1 MCGFKESMIFRTR
14 YGGEKTMARRKSKRK
29 TGSAAIKV
37 FFLIVFLLVSA
48 AVGVYKACPPVRK
61 YVHAKIDSVLGKV
74 LPRKST
80 KPNTAGKQEPSVP
93 TATMPP
99 PEPVVTTTSTTQ
111 AQEPVITVTG
121 TTTAQQPVITVQTKY
136 DHLKLGV
143 PGKADKIIDRPGY
156 ALGYIEYHEQPA
168 WVVYRLTKEQAL
180 TKAAKR
186 GNDFKEDPDIPTGS
200 ATLADYRRSGYD
212 RGHLAPA
219 ADMAYSFKTMG
230 DSFFMSNMSPQ
241 KPQFNRGVWKDL
253 EAQVRSFAISE
264 HDVYIV
270 TGPILPKTK
279 AVTIGS
285 NKVTVPT
292 HYYKVVY
299 DRTPPE
305 KMIGFILPNDG
316 SDKPLQDFAVT
327 VDAVEAAT
335 GLNFFS
341 VIPQPRQEQLESTI
355 SVKDWRWN
363 KRK

>member
-1 MCGFKESMIFRTR
+1 
-14 YGGEKTMARRKSKRK
+14 MARSRRNRTSRKRENSRF
-29 TGSAAIKV
+29 GLRFFL
-37 FFLIVFLLVSA
+37 FFLIFVLIGCGYGAYRFPSTRQFVNRCVSF
-48 AVGVYKACPPVRK
+48 
-61 YVHAKIDSVLGKV
+61 VLGKTRGGESPQHKGNGSRPEV
-74 LPRKST
+74 PSEPT
-80 KPNTAGKQEPSVP
+80 VASHTTIPAEPNITVPS
-93 TATMPP
+93 
-99 PEPVVTTTSTTQ
+99 STTVQ
-111 AQEPVITVTG
+111 QEPVITV
-121 TTTAQQPVITVQTKY
+121 QTRF

-143 PGKADKIIDRPGY
+143 PGKADTIIDRPGY

-168 WVVYRLTKEQAL
+168 WVIYRLTKEQAL

-186 GNDFKEDPDIPTGS
+186 GNDFREDPEIPTGS

-219 ADMAYSFKTMG
+219 ADMAYSMRTMG

-241 KPQFNRGVWKDL
+241 RPNFNRGVWKDL
-253 EAQVRSFAISE
+253 EAQVRSFAITE
-264 HDVYIV
+264 ADVYIV

-279 AVTIGS
+279 TVTIGS

-316 SDKPLQDFAVT
+316 SNRPLQDFAVT

-341 VIPQPRQEQLESTI
+341 TAAEAVTT
-355 SVKDWRWN
+355 
-363 KRK
+363 

>member
-1 MCGFKESMIFRTR
+1 
-14 YGGEKTMARRKSKRK
+14 MARSRRNRTSRKRENSRF
-29 TGSAAIKV
+29 GLRFFL
-37 FFLIVFLLVSA
+37 FFLIFVLIGCGYGAYRFPSTRQFVNRCVSF
-48 AVGVYKACPPVRK
+48 
-61 YVHAKIDSVLGKV
+61 VLGKTRGGESPQHKGNGSRPEV
-74 LPRKST
+74 PSEPT
-80 KPNTAGKQEPSVP
+80 VASHTTIPAEPNITVPS
-93 TATMPP
+93 
-99 PEPVVTTTSTTQ
+99 STTVQ
-111 AQEPVITVTG
+111 QEPVITV
-121 TTTAQQPVITVQTKY
+121 QTRF

-143 PGKADKIIDRPGY
+143 PGKADTIIDRPGY

-168 WVVYRLTKEQAL
+168 WVIYRLTKEQAL

-186 GNDFKEDPDIPTGS
+186 GNDFREDPEIPTGS

-219 ADMAYSFKTMG
+219 ADMAYSMRTMG

-241 KPQFNRGVWKDL
+241 RPNFNRGVWKDL
-253 EAQVRSFAISE
+253 EAQVRSFAITE
-264 HDVYIV
+264 ADVYIV

-279 AVTIGS
+279 TVTIGS

-316 SDKPLQDFAVT
+316 SNRPLQDFAVT

-341 VIPQPRQEQLESTI
+341 TVPQPKQEQLESTI
-355 SVKDWRWN
+355 TVRDWKWN
-363 KRK
+363 K

>member
-1 MCGFKESMIFRTR
+1 
-14 YGGEKTMARRKSKRK
+14 MARRRTKKRSGGFKRK
-29 TGSAAIKV
+29 LLL
-37 FFLIVFLLVSA
+37 FLLFLILGCGF
-48 AVGVYKACPPVRK
+48 GIWRYPTTVRQ
-61 YVHAKIDSVLGKV
+61 YVRIVIEKV
-74 LPRKST
+74 RPTPRNAPQK
-80 KPNTAGKQEPSVP
+80 
-93 TATMPP
+93 PP
-99 PEPVVTTTSTTQ
+99 PEPAVPEPTAIPPEPEVIVPGTTAARQ
-111 AQEPVITVTG
+111 QEVITV
-121 TTTAQQPVITVQTKY
+121 PTKY

-143 PGKADKIIDRPGY
+143 PGRADTIIDRPGY

-168 WVVYRLTKEQAL
+168 WVIYRLTKEQAL

-186 GNDFKEDPDIPTGS
+186 GNEFKEDPEVPTGS
-200 ATLADYRRSGYD
+200 ATLADYRRSGFD
-212 RGHLAPA
+212 RGHLCPA
-219 ADMAYSFKTMG
+219 ADMAYSMRTMS

-241 KPQFNRGVWKDL
+241 RPKFNRGVWKDL
-253 EAQVRSFAISE
+253 EAQVRDFAITE
-264 HDVYIV
+264 RDVYIV

-279 AVTIGS
+279 TVTIGS

-335 GLNFFS
+335 GLDFFS
-341 VIPQPRQEQLESTI
+341 TVPQPKQEQLESTI
-355 SVKDWRWN
+355 TVQDWRWK

>member
-1 MCGFKESMIFRTR
+1 MP
-14 YGGEKTMARRKSKRK
+14 RRKPRK
-29 TGSAAIKV
+29 KGSGNPTLKV
-37 FFLIVFLLVSA
+37 AVILIILLLGGSYGA
-48 AVGVYKACPPVRK
+48 YRIPSPVRK
-61 YVHAKIDSVLGKV
+61 HVRAGVAYVVDKIRSLRERPKTAQV
-74 LPRKST
+74 PT
-80 KPNTAGKQEPSVP
+80 KPQEPSIPV
-93 TATMPP
+93 ATMPP
-99 PEPVVTTTSTTQ
+99 PEPVVTTTPTTPKQ
-111 AQEPVITVTG
+111 DTVTVSG
-121 TTTAQQPVITVQTKY
+121 STSAQQQPVITVQTRF

-143 PGKADKIIDRPGY
+143 PGKADTIIDRPGY

-168 WVVYRLTKEQAL
+168 WVIYRLTKEQTL

-186 GNDFKEDPDIPTGS
+186 GNDFKEDPEVPTGS

-241 KPQFNRGVWKDL
+241 KPKFNRGVWKDL
-253 EAQVRSFAISE
+253 EAQVRDFAITE
-264 HDVYIV
+264 QDVYIV

-279 AVTIGS
+279 TVTIGS

-292 HYYKVVY
+292 HYYKIVY

-305 KMIGFILPNDG
+305 KMIAFILPNDG
-316 SDKPLQDFAVT
+316 SDRPLQDFAVT

-341 VIPQPRQEQLESTI
+341 AVPQPKQEQLESTI
-355 SVKDWRWN
+355 SVKDWRW
-363 KRK
+363 KK